1 MTSLT
6 FEHIHEAVAEA
17 FPELARP
24 LALLCD
30 DEIFSTNGVPRQYGG
45 TSMLLREYLEVLLAL
60 PVSPHR
66 NAALQRAFAFIE
78 RMLASPDNDLMG
90 LAEIQLIEGQPAWW
104 FQRALP
110 FTGPLY
116 RKVARRVSDEVWTQ
130 ATAPGSPP
138 YSPELDLHDLYEV
151 RPAIASMLAPDGL
164 TLEDLPDRERT

>member
-24 LALLCD
+24 LALLCE
-30 DEIFSTNGVPRQYGG
+30 DEIFSTNGVPRQYSG
-45 TSMLLREYLEVLLAL
+45 TSMLLRYFLEVLVAL

-66 NAALQRAFAFIE
+66 NAALHRAFAFIE
-78 RMLASPDNDLMG
+78 RMLASPDHDLVG

-104 FQRALP
+104 YQRALP
-110 FTGPLY
+110 FAGPLY
-116 RKVARRVSDEVWTQ
+116 QQAAGRVSGKLWTQ
-130 ATAPGSPP
+130 ATAPGAPP
-138 YSPELDLHDLYEV
+138 YSPEVDLHDLYEV

-164 TLEDLPDRERT
+164 TLEDIPDREPT